1 MGLTMKENKESYTLR
16 LTRLELAILESIL
29 DEANNNDF
37 QQECI
42 DTTDTQEVYYFDNPT
57 KAYLADQEAFT
68 ELSYTIK
75 QTVKGALLT
84 WDSRHD

>member
-1 MGLTMKENKESYTLR
+1 MKENKESYTLR

-37 QQECI
+37 KHDCI
-42 DTTDTQEVYYFDNPT
+42 DTTDTQEVYYFDHPT

-75 QTVKGALLT
+75 QAVKGALLT